1 MPRGHSAVPAW
12 CGPERFSP
20 IDNSRHSA
28 SQPSWLYHTH
38 VCWRREQDETAF
50 LARLPGNVDYETVSH
65 IQHHQTLLAFGTGR
79 CLGRVAVVQRLYS
92 GTAQFLSSPPSA
104 PHLYLI
110 HLPAHTLHRQ
120 PPDTAGAAG
129 DA

>member
-50 LARLPGNVDYETVSH
+50 LARLPGNVDYETASN
-65 IQHHQTLLAFGTGR
+65 TTKPSLRLA
-79 CLGRVAVVQRLYS
+79 LGVASAELRLYS
-92 GTAQFLSSPPSA
+92 GCTAVPLSFCPA
-104 PHLYLI
+104 L
-110 HLPAHTLHRQ
+110 HLP
-120 PPDTAGAAG
+120 PIFI
-129 DA
+129 